1 MCDQARAIR
10 KNGWLS
16 ELELEAIKRQVEA
29 ESQQDVNVEAETVET
44 DVGTV
49 EEETNEAED
58 SISNT
63 KGDLNE
69 NIRRLLNS

>member
-29 ESQQDVNVEAETVET
+29 ESQQDVNVEAEQVET

-63 KGDLNE
+63 KGDLSE

>member
-29 ESQQDVNVEAETVET
+29 ESQQDVNVEAEQVET

-49 EEETNEAED
+49 EEETNEAEN

-63 KGDLNE
+63 KGDLSE

>member
-1 MCDQARAIR
+1 M
-10 KNGWLS
+10 
-16 ELELEAIKRQVEA
+16 
-29 ESQQDVNVEAETVET
+29 EAETVET

-63 KGDLNE
+63 KGDLSE